1 MKVTKI
7 VIQPTNAYRD
17 LSEENPLKASVQL
30 SSDDTTVETVLNGDD
45 MEELLAVTENIIA
58 RAAKRNVEQ
67 FVAAVSGRHQHTI
80 EGAVSNE

>member
-7 VIQPTNAYRD
+7 VIQPTNAYSD

-30 SSDDTTVETVLNGDD
+30 SSDNTTVETVLNGDD
-45 MEELLAVTENIIA
+45 MEELLAVTEDLIA

-67 FVAAVSGRHQHTI
+67 FVAAVSGRHQQTI
-80 EGAVSNE
+80 EGDVA